1 MGSVWAMVVVEGDPG
16 PDASLGLRAGL
27 SSGQVDAFIL
37 QGPPEAFDEDV
48 VDAPALAIHRDPGA
62 DPFQAVGPGEGRELR
77 SLIGVHDLGRAE
89 RVDRL
94 VQGLDAEVGFQGI
107 RDAPGQNLLGEPVH
121 DSHQIESRGA
131 SGCR

>member
-37 QGPPEAFDEDV
+37 QGPPEAFDKDV
-48 VDAPALAIHRDPGA
+48 VDAPAFAIRDPGA
-62 DPFQAVGPGEGRELR
+62 DTFQAVGPSKGRKLR

-89 RVDRL
+89 LVDHL
-94 VQGLDAEVGFQGI
+94 VQGLDAEVIQ
-107 RDAPGQNLLGEPVH
+107 PC
-121 DSHQIESRGA
+121 S
-131 SGCR
+131 